1 MIIVRRRKKG
11 NDIEMTME
19 LLKNGS
25 LKIILTEE
33 ELLEYSLTF
42 NTLNYNNDCTKQI
55 INQLLEMACREVGFD
70 PESSVA
76 VEALPIDGGCL
87 ILMTPSG
94 GKRHVRMK
102 RAPGPYIYELE
113 SADDIL
119 NLARAISV
127 STPKKRGTPGITGG
141 LFGSSLYRFGEKYRL
156 IIYPGTPISRAMGNL
171 FHEFARTAG
180 EGDSAAAYTAEHGT
194 TIAVGDALAR
204 MCMVASTPE
213 K

>member
-1 MIIVRRRKKG
+1 
-11 NDIEMTME
+11 ME
-19 LLKNGS
+19 LLENGS
-25 LKIILTEE
+25 LKVILTEE

-42 NTLNYNNDCTKQI
+42 KTMNYNNDCTKQI
-55 INQLLEMACREVGFD
+55 IKRLLEAAHREVGFD
-70 PESSVA
+70 PENSVV

-127 STPKKRGTPGITGG
+127 STPKKRGTSGIAGG

-156 IIYPGTPISRAMGNL
+156 IIYPGTPIPRAIGNL

-194 TIAVGDALAR
+194 TISVGDALSRICGA
-204 MCMVASTPE
+204 ASMSG